1 MGLVFKKKKKKI
13 KSDFVL
19 ALPKNMK
26 KNKNFINAKLIE
38 FGNLSELKALSFRR
52 FALVFC
58 DYNELKERLMPA
70 KVIENTL
77 F

>member
-1 MGLVFKKKKKKI
+1 
-13 KSDFVL
+13 
-19 ALPKNMK
+19 MK
-26 KNKNFINAKLIE
+26 KSLTFI
-38 FGNLSELKALSFRR
+38 ALAC

-58 DYNELKERLMPA
+58 DYNELKEMLMPA